1 MQCRS
6 QTFEEYY
13 IDIILESLEA
23 TKHTSWKEIHQ
34 MVQSSKEQ
42 NECFAD
48 LIKHVCK
55 YLGISQTQDDIFQQY
70 IVKTR
75 VSVQVRHPAQPL
87 RYPVEMERKF
97 FELGRPRV

>member
-13 IDIILESLEA
+13 IAIILESLEA

-42 NECFAD
+42 N
-48 LIKHVCK
+48 KCK